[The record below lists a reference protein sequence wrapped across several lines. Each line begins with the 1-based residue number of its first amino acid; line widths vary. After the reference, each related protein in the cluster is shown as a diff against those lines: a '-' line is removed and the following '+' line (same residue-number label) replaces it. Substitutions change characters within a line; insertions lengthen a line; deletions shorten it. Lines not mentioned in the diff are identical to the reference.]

1 MTLKELQ
8 ILLERASENIRY
20 GNPGDE
26 TQWAYNEGIE
36 DLAIELEQIVEN
48 NKKKDGIL

>member
-1 MTLKELQ
+1 MKLEELK

-36 DLAIELEQIVEN
+36 DLAIELENQIN
-48 NKKKDGIL
+48 NKNK

>member
-1 MTLKELQ
+1 MKLEELQ

-36 DLAIELEQIVEN
+36 DLAIELENQIN
-48 NKKKDGIL
+48 NKNK

>member
-1 MTLKELQ
+1 MTLEELQ
-8 ILLERASENIRY
+8 ILLETAADNIKF

-36 DLAIELEQIVEN
+36 DLAIELEKIITQ
-48 NKKKDGIL
+48 K